1 MTSET
6 EFEMVQR
13 HVRGSAKAIER
24 QQDIILRLSA
34 LGVSVDMILLANSAR
49 RFSAETRSRGV
60 G

>member
-49 RFSAETRSRGV
+49 RFSAETWSPGA